1 MLSFSTILKYILK
14 SYSIGIICL
23 FSSISST
30 KVCLGLWSPMTPCC
44 AVTIKIHVYCYRTR
58 GLPYLYQVLNLYIIL
73 EARQYRLMH
82 YCLHS
87 SESSNVTS
95 SIICYDCNIYLDT
108 LCTTPSILFF
118 YCRHLTVRII
128 KKIVIHFIM
137 ICFITK

>member
-1 MLSFSTILKYILK
+1 MHEFFRCVMLSFSTILKYILK

-108 LCTTPSILFF
+108 PYALLPPFF
-118 YCRHLTVRII
+118 FLLSAFDRSYY
-128 KKIVIHFIM
+128 
-137 ICFITK
+137 